1 MKNIFLILLFTFMNG
16 KLSAEQF
23 FFISGLNITQ
33 VNENQIKAN
42 LIIDGGGSQVYN
54 SYMVETAGTTIT
66 LKVCYDYYIFDGGT
80 QPNNDFLIDI
90 PSPTGNY
97 TLKVEIY
104 SSGSNGCNYLPPYL
118 QDSAT
123 INFTT
128 PFTGVI
134 SLGTAD
140 STTKNDLKFY
150 PNPVKEI
157 LNFSDEVSNIR
168 ISDLS
173 GKTVKAFP
181 AKSTSISV
189 SEIPK
194 GVYLFTATKKS
205 GEVVSKKILKE

>member
-1 MKNIFLILLFTFMNG
+1 MNG

-54 SYMVETAGTTIT
+54 SYMVEIAGTTIT

-128 PFTGVI
+128 PFTGTI
-134 SLGTAD
+134 SLGAKD
-140 STTKNDLKFY
+140 LEAKKDLKLY
-150 PNPVKEI
+150 PNPVKEM
-157 LNFSDEVSNIR
+157 LSFSDEVSNIR
-168 ISDLS
+168 ITDLS
-173 GKTVKAFP
+173 GKTVKAFHGNI
-181 AKSTSISV
+181 KSVSV
-189 SEIPK
+189 SELPK
-194 GVYLFTATKKS
+194 GVYLVTAVKKS